1 MEGAPLRDKLPVRP
15 GEAFMRF
22 WFILLVITVFM
33 SCKTNGAQEPAGR
46 STNAPS
52 CIELR
57 DQFDAPQRLCFPAM
71 KVTVL
76 TIADRKGS
84 EEVDGWIAA
93 LRPLYAGR
101 VDFRGLANVAGVPGL
116 LQAKVRRKFQET
128 RKYPVMMDWS
138 GTACAQFGYQREVAN
153 ILIIDRDGSIR
164 ARIHG
169 SPSHAAVAAAR
180 VAVEAALASAEAKAS
195 TSTHR

>member
-1 MEGAPLRDKLPVRP
+1 MKS
-15 GEAFMRF
+15 
-22 WFILLVITVFM
+22 WFIVILINLLPLLDVRA
-33 SCKTNGAQEPAGR
+33 AQEPASG

-57 DQFDAPQRLCFPAM
+57 DQFDTLQRLSFPAA

-93 LRPLYAGR
+93 LKPGYAGR

-116 LQAKVRRKFQET
+116 FQGRLRKKFQET

-138 GTACAQFGYQREVAN
+138 GAACAQFGYQREVAN
-153 ILIIDRDGSIR
+153 LLVIDRDGLIR
-164 ARIHG
+164 TRING
-169 SPSHAAVAAAR
+169 GASHAAVVAAR
-180 VAVEAALASAEAKAS
+180 AALEAALSSAETNGSAS
-195 TSTHR
+195 RHP